1 MENETTNTMSPI
13 DLTGNRIKYSKE
25 DVDQF
30 ILQFGKEAPSLLAQD
45 AVMSFSTTDY
55 KDQMKNDPNFLTYQG
70 LKDGT
75 ATILNLINDPKM
87 KSGEIS
93 GNFSERPDVQRKM
106 TDSEILKFF
115 TTLNDVD
122 IEDTITRELFRAL
135 PSAVVFGETVK
146 RAGKLM
152 LKGGPPKTLPEAAAK
167 FLPQVF
173 AGLATSTM
181 TYSLADQIDELVL
194 GAESVTTPGQQRAIK
209 ESLRTLTGGSTGLIF
224 PFMIPKN
231 LDWGTK
237 AIIDNLADDVT
248 VPAGVR
254 LSAGVENF
262 FKNYSTAYRGS
273 PTRTKGENIRFGALT
288 ATGDASAVI
297 GASAGAYGAEKV
309 DPGATGTRLL
319 FEIGAGSSLPV
330 LATKASTSIA
340 NFVADKFSSFK
351 TSGIEGLKSKAQE
364 NQINKIVQIFERYE
378 KDPVAVFEALSEPNN
393 IKTFNEI
400 FPEADFTPTVGQDSD
415 ELLLTIIESSLRK
428 TNADL
433 DIYAQ
438 NTSTKMRT
446 GIVNFLKLMG
456 RIDDEPK
463 EAFGVLSEA
472 AKFRRSAIEFAV
484 GTRVKSSMNKLGQ
497 SLDLLNVGKKGASD
511 PAKLKLINK
520 KISELLNSQINKI
533 RNEERKLWTAIENK
547 DLITEID
554 PDDPP
559 YFIQSW
565 MSNKKPNPATDIEK
579 DIALRPLAR
588 FFNLYKSKEA
598 DPTIDSLIEKINKD
612 LKTKN
617 VPLTSEIEKILK
629 SRPESNRR
637 IDVMPNSDFKPG
649 NALYESARY
658 DATGTLVDGRME
670 SGQVDYYQ
678 MFNGTITPRKMF
690 GDQPPRTPTDST
702 TLITQ
707 NKILQTV
714 LDDPRVKLTEKEKA
728 QISDYMLYTDSQI
741 LRNLK
746 REEAGGA
753 TFFNDDPELRFSPIG
768 TKFLKDKGV
777 TGKEPEP
784 FKPITIAQLVDI
796 RRAANQLAREYSSG
810 PNPNKDYAR
819 IAGEFSES
827 ILQELEDYAPKS
839 GEKYRAALDFS
850 VASNNAITRTIVGK
864 TKLKRPTGQKYI
876 NPEYLLGEVMTG
888 KPSVIEQRATQILNL
903 SDFAVDKGFKGAEK
917 NGLSIRQNLDA
928 YLRTVRKELIS
939 DTKVPVIGEFKETD
953 VPQIDQ
959 KKLDAWRK
967 NNQELLRLFPNLDKD
982 LSTVSS
988 AQRLFSMWDVRNAA
1002 VKKSIKNTEYLSK
1015 MINGQHPIT
1024 AIEAAL
1030 KGDQPTRGMLKL
1042 FRSLKGDFE
1051 EPAKQA
1057 MGEAIINRA
1066 FINAGGTGGIINAKA
1081 LYRSFYEP
1089 MPDNPSVTMMGLL
1102 RSQGI
1107 FKPDQV
1113 RQIDYI
1119 TKQLIKLEIAEN
1131 SGNLMKNGVI
1141 NEQLLEEVGPLFDFF
1156 VAISGSAIG
1165 TRAGSIMTGG
1175 QPGPGSIIMASKG
1188 ANFLRSL
1195 LINIPASEKLNLV
1208 TELFTNKQLFL
1219 NFLKKPKSE
1228 KEKIQIQNNI
1238 VNILSK
1244 GANTL
1249 GIDKSI
1255 KVAPSVIREAG
1266 EEDDIPTDETLEFIE
1281 RRDMSSVEPSIQK
1294 GIPTTQVSSRQPFLS
1309 GLNTAPAG
1317 GGSSSAAPANI
1328 NRAQYASLFP
1338 NDIISGMIQRG
1349 PVTMKLGGEVPN
1361 LREAPELDDLR
1372 ALTLEEFKEAT
1383 LKYLMELN
1391 DKKKVAYDKYVE
1403 PTKYSVIGPL
1413 YGGRGPQN
1421 NPIFLEEAQQ
1431 IEQEMRDFGVDRQKA
1446 ILNYEDALRD
1456 GKMVSMRSA
1465 KDIEEGNVIIR
1476 GFPDY
1481 LVNPVRE
1488 MREGGGIGVE
1498 SGFDMGL
1505 EGDITAQ
1512 EQVQGGLDPYGD
1524 TGSDYSTDVQRA
1536 LSNPQGFQKGR
1547 KTDYIKKM
1555 LSLGLADKIQKDKS
1569 GKITGIFSSKS
1580 PSYME
1585 QFQMD
1590 PLGTALKAVVPG
1602 AGIVDLISGFINPN
1616 RQVYTGYNAPVV
1628 TTKDN
1633 MNDGGSENVAQTG
1646 VASLPITPMD
1656 QYKRSIDIYNLN
1668 PNRYK
1673 LFG

>member
-1 MENETTNTMSPI
+1 MENQTTNTMSPI
-13 DLTGNRIKYSKE
+13 DLSGNRIKYSKE

-45 AVMSFSTTDY
+45 AVMSYATTDY
-55 KDQMKNDPNFLTYQG
+55 KEQMKNDPNFLTYKG

-75 ATILNLINDPKM
+75 ATILNFINDPKM
-87 KSGEIS
+87 QSGEIS
-93 GNFSERPDVQRKM
+93 GNFSQRPDAQRKM

-122 IEDTITRELFRAL
+122 IEDTIMREIFRAL
-135 PSAVVFGETVK
+135 PSAAVFGETVK

-152 LKGGPPKTLPEAAAK
+152 LKGGPPKTIPEAAAK
-167 FLPQVF
+167 FIPPIF

-181 TYSLADQIDELVL
+181 TYSIADQLDEYVL

-209 ESLRTLTGGSTGLIF
+209 EMIRTGVGGSTGLIF
-224 PFMIPKN
+224 PFMIPRN

-273 PTRTKGENIRFGALT
+273 PFRTKGENIRFGALT
-288 ATGDASAVI
+288 ATGDVAAI
-297 GASAGAYGAEKV
+297 GGASVGAFAAEKV

-319 FEIGAGSSLPV
+319 FEVAGGSSLPV
-330 LATKASTSIA
+330 LATKASTSMA
-340 NFVADKFSSFK
+340 NFIADKFSAVK
-351 TSGIEGLKSKAQE
+351 ASGLEGLKNRAQE
-364 NQINKIVQIFERYE
+364 NQVNNIVNILQRYE
-378 KDPVAVFEALSEPNN
+378 RDPVAVFEALSDPNN

-400 FPEADFTPTVGQDSD
+400 FPEANFSPTVGQESD
-415 ELLLTIIESSLRK
+415 EILLSIIEASLRK
-428 TNADL
+428 TNTDL
-433 DIYAQ
+433 DVYAQ
-438 NTSTKMRT
+438 NSSTKMRT
-446 GIVNFLKLMG
+446 GLTNYLKLLG

-497 SLDLLNVGKKGASD
+497 SLDLLNVGKKDISD

-520 KISELLNSQINKI
+520 KISDLLNSQINKI
-533 RNEERKLWTAIENK
+533 RNEEKRLWSKIDNK
-547 DLITEID
+547 EVITEID
-554 PDDPP
+554 PEDPP
-559 YFIQSW
+559 YFMQSW
-565 MSNKKPNPATDIEK
+565 MSNKKPNPSTDIEK
-579 DIALRPLAR
+579 DIALRPLSR
-588 FFNLYKSKEA
+588 FFNLYKGKEP
-598 DPTIDSLIEKINKD
+598 DPTISSLIDRLEKELKD
-612 LKTKN
+612 KKIPFTRDIELILSQSN
-617 VPLTSEIEKILK
+617 VGS
-629 SRPESNRR
+629 RR
-637 IDVMPNSDFKPG
+637 IDAMPEGDFKPG
-649 NALYESARY
+649 NPLYDNARY
-658 DATGTLVDGRME
+658 NATGTLVDGRME
-670 SGQVDYYQ
+670 AGQVDYYH
-678 MFNGTITPRKMF
+678 MFNGTITPIKTL
-690 GDQPPRTPTDST
+690 DKKAPPRIPTDSL

-714 LDDPRVKLTEKEKA
+714 LDDRRVNLTEKQRT
-728 QISDYMLYTDSQI
+728 QIKDYMLQTESQI
-741 LRNLK
+741 FKGLK
-746 REEAGGA
+746 RQEDGGA
-753 TFFNDDPELRFSPIG
+753 AIFADDPELQFAPYII
-768 TKFLKDKGV
+768 KFLRDRGV
-777 TGKEPEP
+777 TGKEPDP
-784 FKPITIAQLVDI
+784 FKPITVAQLVDI

-819 IAGEFSES
+819 IAGEFSEA
-827 ILQELEDYAPKS
+827 ILQELEDFAPNS
-839 GEKYRAALDFS
+839 GAKYRAALDFS

-864 TKLKRPTGQKYI
+864 TKLKKPTGQKYI

-917 NGLSIRQNLDA
+917 NGLSIRQNMDA

-939 DTKVPVIGEFKETD
+939 DTKVPVIGEFKDTD

-959 KKLDAWRK
+959 KKLDAWREK
-967 NNQELLRLFPNLDKD
+967 NKELLRLFPNLDED
-982 LSTVSS
+982 LSTVSN
-988 AQRLFSMWDVRNAA
+988 AQRLFSMWDVRNEA

-1089 MPDNPSVTMMGLL
+1089 MPDNPSVTMMSLL

-1131 SGNLMKNGVI
+1131 AGNLMKNGVI

-1165 TRAGSIMTGG
+1165 TRAGSALTGG
-1175 QPGPGSIIMASKG
+1175 QPGPGSIMMASKG

-1195 LINIPASEKLNLV
+1195 LINMPASEKLNLV

-1219 NFLKKPKSE
+1219 NFIKKPKSE

-1238 VNILSK
+1238 ANILIK

-1249 GIDKSI
+1249 GIDKSVKI
-1255 KVAPSVIREAG
+1255 APSVIREAG
-1266 EEDDIPTDETLEFIE
+1266 EEDSIPTDETIEFLE
-1281 RRDMSSVEPSIQK
+1281 RRDMSSVEPSIQE
-1294 GIPTTQVSSRQPFLS
+1294 GIPTTQVASSQPFLS

-1317 GGSSSAAPANI
+1317 GGISSAAPANI

-1338 NDIISGMIQRG
+1338 NDIISGMIK
-1349 PVTMKLGGEVPN
+1349 P
-1361 LREAPELDDLR
+1361 
-1372 ALTLEEFKEAT
+1372 
-1383 LKYLMELN
+1383 
-1391 DKKKVAYDKYVE
+1391 
-1403 PTKYSVIGPL
+1403 
-1413 YGGRGPQN
+1413 
-1421 NPIFLEEAQQ
+1421 
-1431 IEQEMRDFGVDRQKA
+1431 
-1446 ILNYEDALRD
+1446 
-1456 GKMVSMRSA
+1456 
-1465 KDIEEGNVIIR
+1465 
-1476 GFPDY
+1476 
-1481 LVNPVRE
+1481 
-1488 MREGGGIGVE
+1488 MREGGAVDETGQDDDIDYTDVDYGYTSDEGGSTDDFDISTDIGKATGGNLVGEIPFDVFNLRDKMNKQALE
-1498 SGFDMGL
+1498 SLKQGVQPSYTYDSKGN
-1505 EGDITAQ
+1505 ITSVTSPGA
-1512 EQVQGGLDPYGD
+1512 QGGLP
-1524 TGSDYSTDVQRA
+1524 TPVSMMANALTRA
-1536 LSNPQGFQKGR
+1536 LG
-1547 KTDYIKKM
+1547 
-1555 LSLGLADKIQKDKS
+1555 
-1569 GKITGIFSSKS
+1569 
-1580 PSYME
+1580 
-1585 QFQMD
+1585 
-1590 PLGTALKAVVPG
+1590 GTTT
-1602 AGIVDLISGFINPN
+1602 
-1616 RQVYTGYNAPVV
+1616 TGYN
-1628 TTKDN
+1628 
-1633 MNDGGSENVAQTG
+1633 MNVNLNGGSEGIPQTG
-1646 VASLPITPMD
+1646 IATLSNSPSAE
-1656 QYKRSIDIYNLN
+1656 YKRAIDLYNMN

>member
-1 MENETTNTMSPI
+1 MENQTTNTMSPI

-45 AVMSFSTTDY
+45 AVMSYATTDY
-55 KDQMKNDPNFLTYQG
+55 KEQMKNDPNFLTYKG

-75 ATILNLINDPKM
+75 ATILNFINDPKM
-87 KSGEIS
+87 QSGEIS
-93 GNFSERPDVQRKM
+93 GNFSQRPDAQRKM

-122 IEDTITRELFRAL
+122 IEDTIMRELFRAL
-135 PSAVVFGETVK
+135 PSAAVFGETVK

-152 LKGGPPKTLPEAAAK
+152 LKGGPPKTIPEAIAK
-167 FLPQVF
+167 FVPPIF

-181 TYSLADQIDELVL
+181 TYSIADQLDEYVL
-194 GAESVTTPGQQRAIK
+194 GAESVTTPGQQKAIK
-209 ESLRTLTGGSTGLIF
+209 EMIRTGVGGSTGLIF
-224 PFMIPKN
+224 PFMIPRN

-273 PTRTKGENIRFGALT
+273 PFRTKGENIRFGALT
-288 ATGDASAVI
+288 ATGDVAAI
-297 GASAGAYGAEKV
+297 GGASVGAFAAEKV

-319 FEIGAGSSLPV
+319 FEVAGGSSLPV
-330 LATKASTSIA
+330 LATKASTSMA
-340 NFVADKFSSFK
+340 NFIADKFSAVK
-351 TSGIEGLKSKAQE
+351 ASGLEGLKNRAQE
-364 NQINKIVQIFERYE
+364 NQVNNIVSILQRYE
-378 KDPVAVFEALSEPNN
+378 RDPVAVFEALSDPNN

-400 FPEADFTPTVGQDSD
+400 FPEANFSPTVGQESD
-415 ELLLTIIESSLRK
+415 EILLSIIEASLRK
-428 TNADL
+428 TNTDL
-433 DIYAQ
+433 DVYAR
-438 NTSTKMRT
+438 NSSTKMRT
-446 GIVNFLKLMG
+446 GLTNYLKLLG

-472 AKFRRSAIEFAV
+472 AKFRRSAVEFAV

-497 SLDLLNVGKKGASD
+497 SLDLLNVGKKGISD

-520 KISELLNSQINKI
+520 KISDLLNSQMNKI
-533 RNEERKLWTAIENK
+533 RNEEKRLWSAIDNK
-547 DLITEID
+547 NVIMEID
-554 PDDPP
+554 PEDPP
-559 YFIQSW
+559 AFMKSW
-565 MSNKKPNPATDIEK
+565 MSNKKPNPSTDIEK
-579 DIALRPLAR
+579 DIALRPLSR
-588 FFNLYKSKEA
+588 FFNLYKGKEP
-598 DPTIDSLIEKINKD
+598 DPTISSLIDRIEKELKD
-612 LKTKN
+612 KK
-617 VPLTSEIEKILK
+617 VPFTREIENILK
-629 SRPESNRR
+629 KGQYTFVRMEVNPQ
-637 IDVMPNSDFKPG
+637 SDFKTG
-649 NALYESARY
+649 NMFYDNARTM
-658 DATGTLVDGRME
+658 ATGTMLEGQLP
-670 SGQVDYYQ
+670 SGMVDYYN
-678 MFNGTITPRKMF
+678 MFNGTITPVKMLP
-690 GDQPPRTPTDST
+690 DQAPRVPTDSF

-707 NKILQTV
+707 NKILQAV
-714 LDDPRVKLTEKEKA
+714 LEDPRIKLTEKQRT
-728 QISDYMLYTDSQI
+728 QISDYMSYTDSQI
-741 LRNLK
+741 LGNLK
-746 REEAGGA
+746 KEEDLGAG
-753 TFFNDDPELRFSPIG
+753 FFNDDPELRFDPYKI
-768 TKFLKDKGV
+768 KFLRDRGV
-777 TGKEPEP
+777 TGKEPPP
-784 FKPITIAQLVDI
+784 FKPITVAQLVDI
-796 RRAANQLAREYSSG
+796 RKAANQLAMEYASG
-810 PNPNKDYAR
+810 LVKPRNQDYSR
-819 IAGEFSES
+819 IAGDFAEAV
-827 ILQELEDYAPKS
+827 LEDLEDFAPKA
-839 GEKYRAALDFS
+839 GAKYRAALDFS

-864 TKLKRPTGQKYI
+864 TKAKKQSGQKYI

-888 KPSVIEQRATQILNL
+888 KPSVIEQRATQLLNL

-917 NGLSIRQNLDA
+917 NGLSIRQNMDA

-939 DTKVPVIGEFKETD
+939 DTKVPVIGEFKDTD

-959 KKLDAWRK
+959 KKLDAWREK
-967 NNQELLRLFPNLDKD
+967 NKELLRLFPNLDKD

-1042 FRSLKGDFE
+1042 FRSLRGSTFE
-1051 EPAKQA
+1051 DQAKQA

-1131 SGNLMKNGVI
+1131 AGNLMKNGVI

-1165 TRAGSIMTGG
+1165 TRAGSALTGG
-1175 QPGPGSIIMASKG
+1175 QPGPGSIMMASKG

-1195 LINIPASEKLNLV
+1195 LINMPASEKLNLV

-1219 NFLKKPKSE
+1219 NFIKKPKSE

-1238 VNILSK
+1238 ANILIK

-1249 GIDKSI
+1249 GIDKSVKI
-1255 KVAPSVIREAG
+1255 APSVIREAG
-1266 EEDDIPTDETLEFIE
+1266 EEDSIPTDETIEFLE
-1281 RRDMSSVEPSIQK
+1281 RRDMSSVEPSIQE
-1294 GIPTTQVSSRQPFLS
+1294 GIPTTQVASSQPFLS

-1328 NRAQYASLFP
+1328 NRAQYASFFP
-1338 NDIISGMIQRG
+1338 NDIISGMIK
-1349 PVTMKLGGEVPN
+1349 P
-1361 LREAPELDDLR
+1361 
-1372 ALTLEEFKEAT
+1372 
-1383 LKYLMELN
+1383 
-1391 DKKKVAYDKYVE
+1391 
-1403 PTKYSVIGPL
+1403 
-1413 YGGRGPQN
+1413 
-1421 NPIFLEEAQQ
+1421 
-1431 IEQEMRDFGVDRQKA
+1431 
-1446 ILNYEDALRD
+1446 
-1456 GKMVSMRSA
+1456 
-1465 KDIEEGNVIIR
+1465 
-1476 GFPDY
+1476 
-1481 LVNPVRE
+1481 
-1488 MREGGGIGVE
+1488 MREGGGVGVE

-1505 EGDITAQ
+1505 EGDIAAQ

-1524 TGSDYSTDVQRA
+1524 TGSDYSTDVQKA
-1536 LSNPQGFQKGR
+1536 LYNPQGFQKGR
-1547 KTDYIKKM
+1547 KTDYMKKM
-1555 LSLGLADKIQKDKS
+1555 LSLGLVDKVQKDKS
-1569 GKITGIFSSKS
+1569 GQITGIFSSKA

-1602 AGIVDLISGFINPN
+1602 AGILDLVGSYINRNKPT
-1616 RQVYTGYNAPVV
+1616 YTGYNPNI
-1628 TTKDN
+1628 TITKDN
-1633 MNDGGSENVAQTG
+1633 MGDDNNEEVPSG
-1646 VASLPITPMD
+1646 VTTLVNNPID
-1656 QYKRSIDIYNLN
+1656 QYRRSIDIYNLN

>member
-1 MENETTNTMSPI
+1 MENQTTNTMSPI
-13 DLTGNRIKYSKE
+13 DLSGNRIKYSKE

-45 AVMSFSTTDY
+45 AVMSYATTDY
-55 KDQMKNDPNFLTYQG
+55 KEQMKKDPNFLTYKG

-75 ATILNLINDPKM
+75 ATILNFINDPKM
-87 KSGEIS
+87 QSGEIS
-93 GNFSERPDVQRKM
+93 GNFSQRPDAQRKM

-122 IEDTITRELFRAL
+122 IEDTIMRELFRAL
-135 PSAVVFGETVK
+135 PSAYVFGETVK

-152 LKGGPPKTLPEAAAK
+152 LKGGPPKSIPEAAAK
-167 FLPQVF
+167 FLPPIF
-173 AGLATSTM
+173 FGLTTSTM
-181 TYSLADQIDELVL
+181 TYSIADQLDEYVL
-194 GAESVTTPGQQRAIK
+194 GAESVTTPGQQKAIK
-209 ESLRTLTGGSTGLIF
+209 EMIRTGVGGSTGLIF
-224 PFMIPKN
+224 PFMIPRN

-273 PTRTKGENIRFGALT
+273 PFRTKGENIRFGALT
-288 ATGDASAVI
+288 ATGDVAAIGGASI
-297 GASAGAYGAEKV
+297 GAFAAEKV

-319 FEIGAGSSLPV
+319 FEIAGGSSLPV
-330 LATKASTSIA
+330 LATKASTSMA
-340 NFVADKFSSFK
+340 NFIADKFSAVK
-351 TSGIEGLKSKAQE
+351 ASGLEGLKNRAQE
-364 NQINKIVQIFERYE
+364 NQVNNIVSILQRYE
-378 KDPVAVFEALSEPNN
+378 RDPVAVFEALSDPNN

-400 FPEADFTPTVGQDSD
+400 FPEANFSPTVGQESD
-415 ELLLTIIESSLRK
+415 EILLSIIEASLRK
-428 TNADL
+428 TNTDL
-433 DIYAQ
+433 DVYAR
-438 NTSTKMRT
+438 NSSTKMRT
-446 GIVNFLKLMG
+446 GLTNYLKLLG

-463 EAFGVLSEA
+463 KAFGVLSEA

-484 GTRVKSSMNKLGQ
+484 GTRVKSAMNRLGAG
-497 SLDLLNVGKKGASD
+497 LELLNVGKRGMSD

-520 KISELLNSQINKI
+520 KISDLLNSQINKI
-533 RNEERKLWTAIENK
+533 RNEEKKLWSKIDNK
-547 DLITEID
+547 EVITEID
-554 PDDPP
+554 PEDPP
-559 YFIQSW
+559 YFMQSW
-565 MSNKKPNPATDIEK
+565 MSNKKPNPSTDIEK
-579 DIALRPLAR
+579 DIALRPLSR

-598 DPTIDSLIEKINKD
+598 DPTVDSLIEKTEKE
-612 LKTKN
+612 LKGKN
-617 VPLTSEIEKILK
+617 VPFTRDIEKIL
-629 SRPESNRR
+629 SADGYANSR
-637 IDVMPNSDFKPG
+637 IDAMPNSDFNPG
-649 NALYESARY
+649 NPLYDNARSK
-658 DATGTLVDGRME
+658 ATGTLMDGKME
-670 SGQVDYYQ
+670 AGQVDYYQ
-678 MFNGTITPRKMF
+678 MFNGTLMPDNQTQRI
-690 GDQPPRTPTDST
+690 PTDSL

-707 NKILQTV
+707 NRILQAA
-714 LDDPRVKLTEKEKA
+714 LDDPRVKLTQKQRT
-728 QISDYMLYTDSQI
+728 QINDYMLYTDSQI

-753 TFFNDDPELRFSPIG
+753 GFFNDDPELRFAPTSI
-768 TKFLKDKGV
+768 KFLRDRGV
-777 TGKEPEP
+777 TGKEPDP
-784 FKPITIAQLVDI
+784 FKPITVAQLVDI

-819 IAGEFSES
+819 IAGEFSEA
-827 ILQELEDYAPKS
+827 ILQELEDFAPNS
-839 GEKYRAALDFS
+839 GAKYRAALDFS

-864 TKLKRPTGQKYI
+864 TKLKKPTGQKYI

-917 NGLSIRQNLDA
+917 NGLSIRQNMDA

-939 DTKVPVIGEFKETD
+939 DTKVPVIGEFKDTT

-959 KKLDAWRK
+959 KKLDSWREK
-967 NNQELLRLFPNLDKD
+967 NKELLRLFPNLDKD
-982 LSTVSS
+982 LSTVSN

-1042 FRSLKGDFE
+1042 FRSLKGSTFE
-1051 EPAKQA
+1051 DQAKQA

-1089 MPDNPSVTMMGLL
+1089 MSDNPSVTMMSLL

-1131 SGNLMKNGVI
+1131 AGNLMKNGVI

-1165 TRAGSIMTGG
+1165 TRAGSALTGG
-1175 QPGPGSIIMASKG
+1175 QPGPGSIMMASKG

-1195 LINIPASEKLNLV
+1195 LINMPASEKLNLV

-1219 NFLKKPKSE
+1219 NFIKKPKSE

-1238 VNILSK
+1238 ANILIK

-1249 GIDKSI
+1249 GIDKSVKI
-1255 KVAPSVIREAG
+1255 APSVIREAG
-1266 EEDDIPTDETLEFIE
+1266 EEDSIPTDETIEFLE
-1281 RRDMSSVEPSIQK
+1281 RRDMSSVEPSIQE
-1294 GIPTTQVSSRQPFLS
+1294 GIPTTQVASSQPFLS

-1317 GGSSSAAPANI
+1317 GGISSAAPANI

-1338 NDIISGMIQRG
+1338 NDIISGMIK
-1349 PVTMKLGGEVPN
+1349 P
-1361 LREAPELDDLR
+1361 
-1372 ALTLEEFKEAT
+1372 
-1383 LKYLMELN
+1383 
-1391 DKKKVAYDKYVE
+1391 
-1403 PTKYSVIGPL
+1403 
-1413 YGGRGPQN
+1413 
-1421 NPIFLEEAQQ
+1421 
-1431 IEQEMRDFGVDRQKA
+1431 
-1446 ILNYEDALRD
+1446 
-1456 GKMVSMRSA
+1456 
-1465 KDIEEGNVIIR
+1465 
-1476 GFPDY
+1476 
-1481 LVNPVRE
+1481 
-1488 MREGGGIGVE
+1488 MREGGAVDEYGQDDDLDYTDVDYGYTNYEDSGNNQDDMTVATQIGKATGGNLVGEIPFDVFNLRDKMNKQALE
-1498 SGFDMGL
+1498 SLKQGVQPSYTYDSKGN
-1505 EGDITAQ
+1505 ITSVTSPGA
-1512 EQVQGGLDPYGD
+1512 QGGLP
-1524 TGSDYSTDVQRA
+1524 TPASMMTSALTRA
-1536 LSNPQGFQKGR
+1536 LG
-1547 KTDYIKKM
+1547 
-1555 LSLGLADKIQKDKS
+1555 
-1569 GKITGIFSSKS
+1569 
-1580 PSYME
+1580 
-1585 QFQMD
+1585 
-1590 PLGTALKAVVPG
+1590 GTTT
-1602 AGIVDLISGFINPN
+1602 
-1616 RQVYTGYNAPVV
+1616 TGYN
-1628 TTKDN
+1628 
-1633 MNDGGSENVAQTG
+1633 MNLNLNGGSEGIPQTG
-1646 VASLPITPMD
+1646 IATLSNSPSA
-1656 QYKRSIDIYNLN
+1656 QYKRAIDLYNMN